1 MSEGG
6 AGFCFAHILRTT
18 AGFAGSIWI
27 CRYYAIVRKNFVD
40 LVPKAVMALLVN
52 HAKDN
57 VQSELVR
64 NLYREELFDDLLR
77 ETDDITKRRR
87 NAMEM
92 QALLQRASEI
102 INEVRDFKV

>member
-1 MSEGG
+1 MYLST
-6 AGFCFAHILRTT
+6 R
-18 AGFAGSIWI
+18 S
-27 CRYYAIVRKNFVD
+27 YYAIVRKNFVD

-52 HAKDN
+52 HAKEN

-64 NLYREELFDDLLR
+64 TLYRDELFDELLR

-102 INEVRDFKV
+102 INEVRDFKA

>member
-1 MSEGG
+1 M
-6 AGFCFAHILRTT
+6 
-18 AGFAGSIWI
+18 
-27 CRYYAIVRKNFVD
+27 RKNFVD